1 MICFSPISLFILECV
16 YENSCNLNISKSVRA
31 VYFVPFCLY
40 VIPAV
45 ASWHVAFLPPPFPSN
60 ARSPPPLSLFPVLS
74 ESCMP
79 APSST
84 TDILTLFSSLRVFIV
99 IQLSGMLNFSAF
111 ISRFDSTVWHFCL
124 SSHISSISVSICNFM
139 DIPFSLAS
147 SVKSLTISAIHP
159 SNLHLC
165 TFNLL

>member
-1 MICFSPISLFILECV
+1 MQLKYLK
-16 YENSCNLNISKSVRA
+16 ISKNSVFCIFL
-31 VYFVPFCLY
+31 FVCYSCRCL
-40 VIPAV
+40 
-45 ASWHVAFLPPPFPSN
+45 L
-60 ARSPPPLSLFPVLS
+60 ARSISAASISVQRSKSSTSFLIS